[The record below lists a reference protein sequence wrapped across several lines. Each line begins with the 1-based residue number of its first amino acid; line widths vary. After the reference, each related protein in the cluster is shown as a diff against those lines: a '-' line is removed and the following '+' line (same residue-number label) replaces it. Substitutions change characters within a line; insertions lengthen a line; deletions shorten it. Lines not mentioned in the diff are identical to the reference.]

1 MSRVAGSLCW
11 RDLNK
16 LSGSWFRVRYLVYL
30 CGAGLFFEKC
40 LSRLLVLF
48 STILIFVSVSLF
60 GLWQVVDGWI
70 HLALVI
76 VFYLLAVIALTRLVR
91 VVKIPNVS
99 ESVRRLEAGNR
110 LSHQP
115 VRTLLDYPAGLP
127 KAPNFTHLLWEAHL
141 KRSVAVVGYLKASW
155 PSISMSTRDPFGL
168 VLTLSA
174 FTILAFLVAGDDALA
189 RLTAAHKVDLPQFQ
203 QPPPG
208 DLVAWINPPKYTNR
222 APIFLADSEGLFSP
236 AEEGRQ
242 MVIAEGSTFVGRV
255 YGGGAVPTLGYQ
267 VALER
272 GDVPAAVDQ
281 KFEVADKDNYSI
293 EHELLGAGNLIIK
306 QGVHEHGT
314 WNIFIEMD
322 ELPVVSF
329 ISPPEA
335 TARASLKLTYK
346 GEDDYGVEEVFAEIS
361 SIDGRFSAVQLNLDI
376 PRGSPASFEEVGF
389 YDIASHPWAGSPA
402 SIELFG
408 RDARG
413 GVGKSEILE
422 FELPVR
428 EFRHPVAQ
436 SIIEGRR
443 RYAQGLAD
451 SLETRSELEQI
462 KPQLASLQD
471 PGFVREALRVAA
483 VRLEFQGDENSSSEI
498 IDLLWE
504 AAVRAEDG
512 ARAGAEKALREAE
525 AALRRALDQNA
536 SNEKIL
542 ELSQN
547 LQSALTDFLESLD
560 ESQDGASARSLV
572 EIERELFGAEDEGA
586 AAPTDQ
592 AMRDAGI
599 PVDPPS
605 GDGAGN
611 QQLQDMA
618 NSIEDLALT
627 GSREAAQTMLDQ
639 LQETLE
645 NLAGRGGSEGEGADE
660 QVSGEDD
667 IAALEDLMGR
677 QDALLNETFGQMRD
691 DPSDVSELEP
701 VDSGQDVGQTG
712 SELSPE
718 EVAAGREP
726 PGMRDDEI
734 ERMDDLSGGQPA
746 PTASRQ
752 SNSVQ
757 QSREPQIPDQN
768 STAGTQT
775 SGEGEQGE
783 MAASMTPPS
792 LSDQAEQQVG
802 EEQEDGRTSSQNSPG
817 AGPGEGSSSESGND
831 PIAGELAGQARPEQP
846 MDRQDR
852 IREDLSDI
860 LRGEGLA
867 GERIPAEL
875 ARAEKHM
882 RDASEAFR
890 RERPDRAV
898 RAQTKA
904 LHQLRQGVALLKGS
918 RSGESGASAP
928 SQNNGQQTAESGR
941 DPFGRESQ
949 DILGSPRGFVDVPQM
964 SEVQQSRVILDE
976 LYRRAGDAGRSQK
989 EREYIER
996 LLHWY

>member
-1 MSRVAGSLCW
+1 MSRATSDLCW

-16 LSGSWFRVRYLVYL
+16 LGGSWGRVRLLVYL
-30 CGAGLFFEKC
+30 SGAGLFLEKC
-40 LSRLLVLF
+40 WGHLLVLF
-48 STILIFVSVSLF
+48 STVLSFFMVSLF
-60 GLWQVVDGWI
+60 GLWQLVEGWL
-70 HLALVI
+70 HLVLVI
-76 VFYLLAVIALTRLVR
+76 PFCLSVIIPAISLARVI
-91 VVKIPNVS
+91 KIPNVS
-99 ESVRRLEAGNR
+99 ESVRRLE
-110 LSHQP
+110 
-115 VRTLLDYPAGLP
+115 VRNKLPHRPIMTLLDRPAGRP
-127 KAPNFTHLLWEAHL
+127 GSSQRTNLLWKAHL
-141 KRSVAVVGYLKASW
+141 SRSTGAVKGLEAVWPPMGAS
-155 PSISMSTRDPFGL
+155 SRDPFGL

-174 FTILAFLVAGDDALA
+174 FTMLAFLVAGDDASA
-189 RLTAAHKVDLPQFQ
+189 RLTAAHKVDLPYFQ
-203 QPPPG
+203 EPPPG
-208 DLVAWINPPKYTNR
+208 DLVAWISPPKYTNR
-222 APIFLADSEGLFSP
+222 APVFLADSDGLFSS
-236 AEEGRQ
+236 AENGRQ

-255 YGGGAVPTLGYQ
+255 YGGGLIPTLGYQ
-267 VALER
+267 VDSEKDDTPAL
-272 GDVPAAVDQ
+272 VDQ

-293 EHELLGAGNLIIK
+293 EHELLASGNLTIK
-306 QGVHEHGT
+306 QGAHKHGD
-314 WNIFIEMD
+314 WNIFVEMD
-322 ELPVVSF
+322 MIPVVSF
-329 ISPPEA
+329 INPPEA
-335 TARASLKLTYK
+335 TARASLKLTYR
-346 GEDDYGVEEVFAEIS
+346 GEDDYGVEEIFAEVS
-361 SIDGRFSAVQLNLDI
+361 SIDGRFSSVKLSLDI
-376 PRGSPASFEEVGF
+376 PSGSLAFFEEVGF

-408 RDARG
+408 KDARG
-413 GVGKSEILE
+413 GVGKSGPIE
-422 FELPVR
+422 FQLPVR
-428 EFRHPVAQ
+428 EFRHPLAQ
-436 SIIEGRR
+436 SIINLRR

-451 SLETRSELEQI
+451 PPETRSELEEI

-471 PGFVREALRVAA
+471 PGFVREALGVAA
-483 VRLEFQGDENSSSEI
+483 VRLEFEGDENSSSEI

-512 ARAGAEKALREAE
+512 ARAGLERALREAE
-525 AALRRALDQNA
+525 AALRRALDHNA
-536 SNEKIL
+536 PNEEIL

-547 LQSALTDFLESLD
+547 LQSALTDFLEHLD
-560 ESQDGASARSLV
+560 DRRDGASARSLV
-572 EIERELFGAEDEGA
+572 EIERELFGDPEEGA
-586 AAPTDQ
+586 GTPTDQ

-605 GDGAGN
+605 GDAVGN
-611 QQLQDMA
+611 QLLQDMA
-618 NSIEDLALT
+618 RSVEDLALT

-639 LQETLE
+639 LQETIE
-645 NLAGRGGSEGEGADE
+645 NLAGQNASGESADE
-660 QVSGEDD
+660 QAADADD

-677 QDALLNETFGQMRD
+677 QDALLNETFSQMRD
-691 DPSDVSELEP
+691 DPSDVSELES
-701 VDSGQDVGQTG
+701 VDPARDVGQTG
-712 SELSPE
+712 AELSSE
-718 EVAAGREP
+718 EVAAGHEP

-768 STAGTQT
+768 SAAGTQT
-775 SGEGEQGE
+775 SGEGQQGD

-802 EEQEDGRTSSQNSPG
+802 EEQDGRTSSQNSPG
-817 AGPGEGSSSESGND
+817 AGPGEGTSAESGND
-831 PIAGELAGQARPEQP
+831 PISGELAGQARPEQP

-867 GERIPAEL
+867 GERVPTEL

-882 RDASEAFR
+882 RDASEALR

-918 RSGESGASAP
+918 RSGESGAAAP

-941 DPFGRESQ
+941 DPFGRENQ

>member
-1 MSRVAGSLCW
+1 MSRATGGLRW

-16 LSGSWFRVRYLVYL
+16 MGGSWGRIRRLVYL
-30 CGAGLFFEKC
+30 SGAGLFVEKC
-40 LSRLLVLF
+40 LSRLLVFL
-48 STILIFVSVSLF
+48 STVLVFLSVSLF
-60 GLWQVVDGWI
+60 GLWQIVDGWV
-70 HLALVI
+70 HLALVMPFCLVAI
-76 VFYLLAVIALTRLVR
+76 ISVIGLVR
-91 VVKIPNVS
+91 VVEVPNIW
-99 ESVRRLEAGNR
+99 ESVRRLEARNR

-115 VRTLLDYPAGLP
+115 VRALFDHPAGMP
-127 KAPNFTHLLWEAHL
+127 KPSDRRQLLWRAHVIRRASAL
-141 KRSVAVVGYLKASW
+141 KDIKPAW
-155 PSISMSTRDPFGL
+155 PSMGMSSRDPFGL
-168 VLTLSA
+168 VLTLLT
-174 FTILAFLVAGDDALA
+174 FTLLAFLVAGDETSA
-189 RLTAAHKVDLPQFQ
+189 RLTAAHKVDLPHFQ

-222 APIFLADSEGLFSP
+222 PPIFLADNEGLFSP
-236 AEEGRQ
+236 SEDGRQ
-242 MVIAEGSTFVGRV
+242 LVIAEGSTFVGRV
-255 YGGGAVPTLGYQ
+255 YGGRAIPMLGYQ
-267 VALER
+267 DALGQE
-272 GDVPAAVDQ
+272 DKSVVVEQ

-293 EHELLGAGNLIIK
+293 EHELLSAGNLIIK

-314 WNIFIEMD
+314 WSIDIEMD
-322 ELPVVSF
+322 KPPVVGL
-329 ISPPEA
+329 IGLPEA

-346 GEDDYGVEEVFAEIS
+346 GEDDYGIEEMYAKIS
-361 SIDGRFSAVQLNLDI
+361 SIDGRFGSLKLDLDI
-376 PRGSPASFEEVGF
+376 PSGSSGFFEEVGF

-402 SIELFG
+402 GVALFG
-408 RDARG
+408 RDGRG
-413 GVGKSEILE
+413 GVGKSEVLE

-428 EFRHPVAQ
+428 EFRHPLAQ
-436 SIIEGRR
+436 SIIELRR

-451 SLETRSELEQI
+451 ALTTRSELKHLE
-462 KPQLASLQD
+462 PELVSLQN

-483 VRLEFQGDENSSSEI
+483 VRLEFRGDENSSSEI
-498 IDLLWE
+498 IDLLWA

-512 ARAGAEKALREAE
+512 ARADAEKALREAE

-536 SNEKIL
+536 SNEEIL

-547 LQSALTDFLESLD
+547 LQDALAEFLESLD
-560 ESQDGASARSLV
+560 ERRDGSSARSLV
-572 EIERELFGAEDEGA
+572 EIERELFGDGDEGA
-586 AAPTDQ
+586 PIPSDQ

-599 PVDPPS
+599 PVDSSS
-605 GDGAGN
+605 GDPAGN
-611 QQLQDMA
+611 QELQDMA

-627 GSREAAQTMLDQ
+627 GSRDAAQTMLDQ

-645 NLAGRGGSEGEGADE
+645 NLAGQGSEGEGSDE
-660 QVSGEDD
+660 QVAGEDD

-677 QDALLNETFGQMRD
+677 QDALLNETFSQMRD

-701 VDSGQDVGQTG
+701 VDAGQDIGQSG
-712 SELSPE
+712 SELSRE
-718 EVAAGREP
+718 EVDAGREP

-757 QSREPQIPDQN
+757 QSREPQLPDQN

-775 SGEGEQGE
+775 SGEGEQGD
-783 MAASMTPPS
+783 MPASMTPPS
-792 LSDQAEQQVG
+792 LSDQADQQVG
-802 EEQEDGRTSSQNSPG
+802 EEQDGRTSSQNSPG
-817 AGPGEGSSSESGND
+817 SGPGEGSSSESGND
-831 PIAGELAGQARPEQP
+831 PIAGELAGQARPERP

-867 GERIPAEL
+867 GEKIPAEL

-882 RDASEAFR
+882 RDSSEALR

-918 RSGESGASAP
+918 RSGESGVSTAG
-928 SQNNGQQTAESGR
+928 QNTGQETTESER
-941 DPFGRESQ
+941 DPFGRENQ
-949 DILGSPRGFVDVPQM
+949 EILGSPRGFVDVPQM
-964 SEVQQSRVILDE
+964 SEVQQSRIILDE
-976 LYRRAGDAGRSQK
+976 LYRRAGDMGRSQK

-996 LLHWY
+996 LLQWY